1 MKPFSMLCSAIC
13 VAIGVFAAGCSGSDS
28 IEPDRSAIARLTV
41 SLSQNNP
48 SLEYVVLGDTVS
60 AEASVF
66 DVGGNR
72 VDRGSVSW
80 SLGLSNGQPAGDS
93 IGSVS
98 VTGPRTARIL
108 VRTEGYFRI
117 NASITGGDRA
127 MASETVLILWL
138 PKSKLLAS
146 SRSHSMTATCTEC
159 GSGE

>member
-1 MKPFSMLCSAIC
+1 MKPFNMLCTAIC
-13 VAIGVFAAGCSGSDS
+13 VGFGVFATACSSSDL
-28 IEPDRSAIARLTV
+28 IEPDRSAIAKLTI

-48 SLEYVVLGDTVS
+48 SFEYVVLGDTISV
-60 AEASVF
+60 EASVF

-80 SLGLSNGQPAGDS
+80 SLKLANGQPAGDS

-117 NASITGGDRA
+117 NASITRGDGA
-127 MASETVLILWL
+127 MVSQTALILWL
-138 PKSKLLAS
+138 PKAKLLAS
-146 SRSHSMTATCTEC
+146 SRSHSMTATCTGC